1 MSAAPAQETEAG
13 RDERPATVKVR
24 HPFIRAFHWTLA
36 LCFAIA
42 WITEDLQALHQP
54 VGYAIMMLVALRLV
68 WGLLGPRHA
77 RFSEFV
83 RSPRATLAYARE
95 LLRGKAPRLSGYNP
109 LGAMMIIGL
118 LFTLT
123 ATGIS
128 GWLMTIDAGESTEW
142 LEEAHEFLAS
152 LTLTLVGIHV
162 LAVFIMS
169 AVHGENLMRTMITGR
184 KGP

>member
-13 RDERPATVKVR
+13 RKERPATVEVR
-24 HPFIRAFHWTLA
+24 HPFIRVFHWTLA
-36 LCFAIA
+36 FCFAIG
-42 WITEDLQALHQP
+42 WISEDAQALHQP
-54 VGYAIMMLVALRLV
+54 VGYAILMLVAVRTI

-83 RSPRATLAYARE
+83 RSPSATLAYVRQ
-95 LLRGKAPRLSGYNP
+95 LLHGRAPRLSGYNP
-109 LGAMMIIGL
+109 LGAMMVIGL
-118 LFTLT
+118 LFMLT
-123 ATGIS
+123 ATGVS

-142 LEEAHEFLAS
+142 LEEVHEFLAS

-184 KGP
+184 KEP